1 MSPQNDGVRPR
12 LIVSAGDPA
21 GIGPEITVRA
31 LAEPAVSNLAE
42 IAVAGDPNQLREL
55 AARFGVPVPAIETA
69 GDASGVRPG
78 ELSAAG
84 GRAAVAAIERGVEL
98 IQQGRY
104 DAIVTAPINKEAL
117 RLGGFKWP
125 GHTEMLADLA
135 GARDVR
141 MLLVSGALRV
151 VHVTTHRSLRSAIE
165 AATKA
170 RVLRTIELA
179 AGAGRVLGV
188 QVPRIAVAGLNP
200 HAGEGG
206 LFGDEEIR
214 EIGPAVEAGRAAG
227 IDASGPWPPDT
238 VFWRASKGDFDVVVA
253 MYHDQGHI
261 PVKLAGFEDGVNVT
275 LGLPFP
281 RTSVDHGTAF
291 DIAGKGV
298 ARWDSMIAALR
309 VAAGMAG
316 SSPVTTG

>member
-1 MSPQNDGVRPR
+1 MRPR

-31 LAEPAVSNLAE
+31 LADPATSGLGE
-42 IAVAGDPNQLREL
+42 IAVAGDPDQLRRL
-55 AARFGVPVPAIETA
+55 ADRFGVPVPTVEPA
-69 GDASGVRPG
+69 GDASDVRPG

-84 GRAAVAAIERGVEL
+84 GRAAVAAITRAVTL

-117 RLGGFKWP
+117 RVAGFEWP

-141 MLLVSGALRV
+141 MLLLSGALRV
-151 VHVTTHRSLRSAIE
+151 VHVTTHRSLRSAID
-165 AATKA
+165 AATRD

-179 AGAGRVLGV
+179 ADAGRELGAER
-188 QVPRIAVAGLNP
+188 PRIAVAGLNP

-214 EIGPAVEAGRAAG
+214 EIGPAVEAARAAG

-238 VFWRASKGDFDVVVA
+238 VFWRASRGDFDVVVA

-261 PVKLAGFEDGVNVT
+261 PVKLAGFDDGVNIT

-291 DIAGKGV
+291 DIAGQGV
-298 ARWDSMIAALR
+298 ARWDSMIAALQ
-309 VAAGMAG
+309 VAAGMVG
-316 SSPVTTG
+316 SSPGAEG